1 MVLISHFFHRDLLTG
16 RPPPSHPVLRFTRNR
31 RLFRVLLMVAVALG
45 IASSSMTDA
54 THTAANDNTIK
65 SLHEA
70 STIIFLVLT
79 ALQALQTLRLVKD
92 EQLGGGLS
100 RSLVSCPAHL

>member
-1 MVLISHFFHRDLLTG
+1 
-16 RPPPSHPVLRFTRNR
+16 
-31 RLFRVLLMVAVALG
+31 MVAVALG